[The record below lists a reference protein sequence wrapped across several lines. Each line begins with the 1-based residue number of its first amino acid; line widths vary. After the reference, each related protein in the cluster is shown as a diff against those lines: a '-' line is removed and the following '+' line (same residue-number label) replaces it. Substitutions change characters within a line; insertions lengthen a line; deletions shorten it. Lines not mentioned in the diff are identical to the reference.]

1 MVWVLSILLYAD
13 NKQIYNITSERTPLS
28 QVHFRLVVVIFSRLR
43 RSFSA
48 CWRKKR
54 LENLLENLENFCGG
68 WKTCKK
74 RSEQGKN
81 HMKIEAQSKNSVL
94 TNTTR
99 NVKYLVKKCWQQK
112 YGDLSLYRR
121 VARL

>member
-1 MVWVLSILLYAD
+1 MKTSSLHFLKSISDSSSPFFHDFVARFPSVDVRSASLPRQLHLLCI
-13 NKQIYNITSERTPLS
+13 QIELEVVSVE
-28 QVHFRLVVVIFSRLR
+28 VGKLV
-43 RSFSA
+43 
-48 CWRKKR
+48 KKS
-54 LENLLENLENFCGG
+54 
-68 WKTCKK
+68 
-74 RSEQGKN
+74 SEQGKN